1 MESREAGRVGLE
13 GPCVLP
19 VHEAGPR
26 PLPPRGSERAGR
38 GDPRDPGG
46 VSTQAQD

>member
-13 GPCVLP
+13 GLCVPP
-19 VHEAGPR
+19 VREAGLR

-38 GDPRDPGG
+38 GEPRNPGG